1 MGPSRIELDG
11 GSRPTIRPYEQP
23 KDRRNTPANQ
33 KMIAK
38 ARALLQQGLK
48 NVCVTDYYG
57 KLTLTFTVIDGII
70 DEAKEKASRTHRL
83 DI

>member
-23 KDRRNTPANQ
+23 KDRRNTSVNQ
-33 KMIAK
+33 KMIAM

-48 NVCVTDYYG
+48 NVCVSDYYG
-57 KLTLTFTVIDGII
+57 KLTLTFTVNDGII
-70 DEAKEKASRTHRL
+70 EQAVEKTSRTHRR